1 MNLYRKIGAY
11 TYVVLL
17 SLVVLVGVLSE
28 LFIDFAVTLIF
39 AGVLAAGV
47 ITAALNLSKCA
58 VVQVSNISLVL
69 VLLGFLGT
77 TLNTLPVVGTWL
89 EGLWLAL
96 IAFNV
101 PVALLTAITRICLV
115 ASHTKNSEEEH

>member
-17 SLVVLVGVLSE
+17 SLAVLVGVLSE

-39 AGVLAAGV
+39 AGALVAGL
-47 ITAALNLSKCA
+47 ITAALNLSKGA

-115 ASHTKNSEEEH
+115 ASHTKSSEEEH